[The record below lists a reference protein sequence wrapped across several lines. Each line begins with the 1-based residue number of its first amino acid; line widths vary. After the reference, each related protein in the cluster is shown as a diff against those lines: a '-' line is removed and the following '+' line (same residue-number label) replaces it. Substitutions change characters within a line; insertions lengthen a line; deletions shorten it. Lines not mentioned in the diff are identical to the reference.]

1 MRCLSEILHGVYGYA
16 AGIRE
21 GGRAQ
26 VALCRVPVL
35 TARKGISSVQLSKE
49 LGVTQNTAWYMLH
62 RLRCW
67 SRVCTCGR
75 GRSRRSVYRWQGDKP
90 ACQQEEGTGEWT
102 GWQATVIGLRE
113 RGGRFEAKAIEA
125 ADKPIVQGMIKEYVE
140 TGSTVYTD
148 DHRSYSGL
156 AKKDYRHKSVK
167 HSADKYA
174 REVVHTNGI
183 ESVWCGA

>member
-1 MRCLSEILHGVYGYA
+1 MYIGGKEINRHASKKKGLGSGP
-16 AGIRE
+16 AG
-21 GGRAQ
+21 
-26 VALCRVPVL
+26 
-35 TARKGISSVQLSKE
+35 K
-49 LGVTQNTAWYMLH
+49 
-62 RLRCW
+62 
-67 SRVCTCGR
+67 
-75 GRSRRSVYRWQGDKP
+75 
-90 ACQQEEGTGEWT
+90 
-102 GWQATVIGLRE
+102 QAVVGLRE
-113 RGGRFEAKAIEA
+113 RGGRFEAKAIDA

-183 ESVWCGA
+183 ESVWSVI